1 MLRLVE
7 EGTLSLD
14 ARARVLL
21 WNVLSDTTEGAWP
34 MVELLDSTLVGGG
47 RDTDARVGVLRR
59 PVTDC
64 PSSGILRSTLTE
76 RASMRRSLPAIALVA
91 LLSLLAACG
100 GGDDG
105 DTDTDAAASGD
116 ESSTTGEGVCAQS
129 DATDL
134 LAEICDK
141 GTLTVSTD
149 PAYPPQ
155 SSLNEQTGEYE
166 GFDIDVA
173 TEIANR
179 LGVDVAWEAPAW
191 DVITAGSWNGRW
203 DTTVGSMT
211 PTNDR
216 QEVLY
221 FTEPYNFTPAVVV
234 VPADDESVI
243 DLTTDLDGK
252 KIGVCSGC
260 TYDQFLTKD
269 LAIDG
274 YEFDFVIDD
283 AEISGYDTDTTALQ
297 DLANGRLDAVITSV
311 TTAQGY
317 IDAGNPV
324 KIVGDPVF
332 YEPLA
337 VGFDKSSDPAS
348 QGLFEAVDAIVA
360 DLHEDGTLTALSEE
374 WYGLD
379 LTTQQ

>member
-1 MLRLVE
+1 MRIRFRPAATLAAILV
-7 EGTLSLD
+7 
-14 ARARVLL
+14 
-21 WNVLSDTTEGAWP
+21 
-34 MVELLDSTLVGGG
+34 
-47 RDTDARVGVLRR
+47 
-59 PVTDC
+59 
-64 PSSGILRSTLTE
+64 LT
-76 RASMRRSLPAIALVA
+76 
-91 LLSLLAACG
+91 LAACG
-100 GGDDG
+100 GDGDDG
-105 DTDTDAAASGD
+105 E
-116 ESSTTGEGVCAQS
+116 ESSGPSSEGACADDPTG
-129 DATDL
+129 L
-134 LAEICDK
+134 LAEVCEA
-141 GTLTVSTD
+141 GVLTVSTD

-173 TEIANR
+173 TEIAER
-179 LGVDVAWEAPAW
+179 LGVDVAWEAPSW

-221 FTEPYNFTPAVVV
+221 FTEPYNYTPAVVV
-234 VPADDESVI
+234 TLADNDDVE
-243 DLTTDLDGK
+243 DLTTDLDGT
-252 KIGVCSGC
+252 KIGVCAGC
-260 TYDQFLTKD
+260 TYEQFLNKELT
-269 LAIDG
+269 IDG

-283 AEISGYDTDTTALQ
+283 AEVSGYDTDTTALQ

-332 YEPLA
+332 YEPLS
-337 VGFDKSSDPAS
+337 VGFDKSSDPS
-348 QGLFEAVDAIVA
+348 SESLYEAVDEIVGEM
-360 DLHEDGTLTALSEE
+360 HEDGTLTALSEE

-379 LTTQQ
+379 LTTQE

>member
-1 MLRLVE
+1 
-7 EGTLSLD
+7 
-14 ARARVLL
+14 
-21 WNVLSDTTEGAWP
+21 
-34 MVELLDSTLVGGG
+34 
-47 RDTDARVGVLRR
+47 
-59 PVTDC
+59 
-64 PSSGILRSTLTE
+64 
-76 RASMRRSLPAIALVA
+76 MRIRSLFIAALVALVA
-91 LLSLLAACG
+91 LLLASCG
-100 GGDDG
+100 SDSDNASDDAG
-105 DTDTDAAASGD
+105 SDEPAAA
-116 ESSTTGEGVCAQS
+116 EGEGVCAG
-129 DATDL
+129 DVTDL
-134 LAEICDK
+134 LADICDNGK
-141 GTLTVSTD
+141 LTVSTD

-155 SSLNEQTGEYE
+155 SSLNEQSGDFE

-173 TEIANR
+173 TEIAKR
-179 LGVDVAWEAPAW
+179 LGVKVAWETPAW

-216 QEVLY
+216 QKVLD

-234 VPADDESVI
+234 VPADDEDVS
-243 DLTTDLDGK
+243 DLSTDLDGK

-260 TYDQFLTKD
+260 TYEQYLDKS

-274 YEFDFVIDD
+274 YTFDFVIDD

-297 DLANGRLDAVITSV
+297 DLVNGRLDAVITSV

-332 YEPLA
+332 YEPLS
-337 VGFDKSSDPAS
+337 VGFDKSSDPS
-348 QGLFEAVDAIVA
+348 SESLFKAVDGIVKEM
-360 DLHEDGTLTALSEE
+360 HEDGTLTAMSEK

-379 LTTQQ
+379 LTTQE

>member
-1 MLRLVE
+1 M
-7 EGTLSLD
+7 
-14 ARARVLL
+14 
-21 WNVLSDTTEGAWP
+21 
-34 MVELLDSTLVGGG
+34 
-47 RDTDARVGVLRR
+47 
-59 PVTDC
+59 
-64 PSSGILRSTLTE
+64 
-76 RASMRRSLPAIALVA
+76 
-91 LLSLLAACG
+91 
-100 GGDDG
+100 
-105 DTDTDAAASGD
+105 
-116 ESSTTGEGVCAQS
+116 
-129 DATDL
+129 
-134 LAEICDK
+134 
-141 GTLTVSTD
+141 STD

-221 FTEPYNFTPAVVV
+221 FTEPYNYTPAVVV
-234 VPADDESVI
+234 VPADDESVT

-260 TYDQFLTKD
+260 TYDQFLTKE

-283 AEISGYDTDTTALQ
+283 AEVSGYDTDTTALQ

-337 VGFDKSSDPAS
+337 VGFDKSSDPS
-348 QGLFEAVDAIVA
+348 SESLYEAVDAIVA
-360 DLHEDGTLTALSEE
+360 EMHEDGTLTAMSEE

>member
-1 MLRLVE
+1 MRIRSRFVAVLALPLLMLSAC
-7 EGTLSLD
+7 GDD
-14 ARARVLL
+14 ADDADEPSGPS
-21 WNVLSDTTEGAWP
+21 NEGACSDKP
-34 MVELLDSTLVGGG
+34 
-47 RDTDARVGVLRR
+47 
-59 PVTDC
+59 
-64 PSSGILRSTLTE
+64 
-76 RASMRRSLPAIALVA
+76 
-91 LLSLLAACG
+91 
-100 GGDDG
+100 
-105 DTDTDAAASGD
+105 
-116 ESSTTGEGVCAQS
+116 TG
-129 DATDL
+129 L
-134 LAEICDK
+134 LAEVCEA
-141 GTLTVSTD
+141 GVLTVSTD

-179 LGVDVAWEAPAW
+179 LGVDVAWEAPSW

-221 FTEPYNFTPAVVV
+221 FTEPYNYTPAVVV
-234 VPADDESVI
+234 TLADDDEVS
-243 DLTTDLDGK
+243 DLSTDLDGK
-252 KIGVCSGC
+252 KIGVCAGC
-260 TYDQFLTKD
+260 TYEQFLNKELT
-269 LAIDG
+269 IDG

-283 AEISGYDTDTTALQ
+283 AEVSGYDTDTTALQ

-332 YEPLA
+332 YEPLS
-337 VGFDKSSDPAS
+337 VGFDRSSDPS
-348 QGLFEAVDAIVA
+348 SESLFEAVDAIVA
-360 DLHEDGTLTALSEE
+360 EMHEDGTLTELSEE

-379 LTTQQ
+379 LTTQE